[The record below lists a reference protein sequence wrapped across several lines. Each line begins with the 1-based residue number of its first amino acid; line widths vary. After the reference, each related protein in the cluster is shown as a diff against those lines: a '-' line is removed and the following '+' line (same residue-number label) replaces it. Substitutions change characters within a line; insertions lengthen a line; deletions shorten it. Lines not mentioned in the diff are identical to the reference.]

1 MASPTRLRPGLVQS
15 LLAGLIL
22 MGASLQPAFADSLQ
36 DAEQLLRQKQPQ
48 QALEKVDAFL
58 AQRPRDA
65 QGRFFRG
72 LILTELNRTPE
83 ATAVFQKLTEDYPEL
98 PEPYNNLA
106 VLYAQQK
113 QYDKA
118 KTALEM
124 AIRTHPSYAVAHEN
138 LGDIY
143 ARMATQAYD
152 RALQL
157 DSSNAGAQSKLNLI
171 REMVGNTP
179 KNGAKQAAST
189 TLAAAPAAA
198 VTPPAAA
205 PAAARPATPAAP
217 VPATAAPRTT
227 EAAKPAATTPAPAA
241 VPAAAPVAAPAAQP
255 VAAPAGKPVA
265 ETPASGSDAA
275 SPAADI
281 QRTVDA
287 WAAAWARKDVK
298 AYLAHYAGDFEV
310 PGGKPRSAWEEERRA
325 RIDKPGTIE
334 VRVDN
339 IQIRAEGE
347 DRANVT
353 FQQYYRAPG
362 LKSSAPK
369 TLVLVRRDGRWQ
381 IARERVG
388 G

>member
-58 AQRPRDA
+58 SQRPRDA

-198 VTPPAAA
+198 VTPPAAV
-205 PAAARPATPAAP
+205 PAAARQATPTAP
-217 VPATAAPRTT
+217 VPATAAPRTA
-227 EAAKPAATTPAPAA
+227 EAAKPAATAPAPAA
-241 VPAAAPVAAPAAQP
+241 VPVAAPAAQP
-255 VAAPAGKPVA
+255 VAAPAGKPA
-265 ETPASGSDAA
+265 ADTPASGSDAA

>member
-1 MASPTRLRPGLVQS
+1 MASSPRLRLGLFQS
-15 LLAGLIL
+15 LIAGLIL
-22 MGASLQPAFADSLQ
+22 MGASLQPAFADNLQ

-58 AQRPRDA
+58 AQRPRDP

-179 KNGAKQAAST
+179 KNGVKPAAST
-189 TLAAAPAAA
+189 ALAAASVAAAAPAA
-198 VTPPAAA
+198 VPAA
-205 PAAARPATPAAP
+205 PRPATPATPAP
-217 VPATAAPRTT
+217 PPVAPKVT
-227 EAAKPAATTPAPAA
+227 EAAKPAAPA
-241 VPAAAPVAAPAAQP
+241 VPATPPAAQP
-255 VAAPAGKPVA
+255 VAAPVGKPVA
-265 ETPASGSDAA
+265 DAPATGGDAA
-275 SPAADI
+275 SAAADI

-310 PGGKPRSAWEEERRA
+310 PGGKPRSAWEGERRA

-339 IQIRAEGE
+339 IRIRADGE

-369 TLVLVRRDGRWQ
+369 TLQLVRRDGRWL

>member
-198 VTPPAAA
+198 VTPPAAV
-205 PAAARPATPAAP
+205 PAAARQATPTAP
-217 VPATAAPRTT
+217 VPATAAPRTA
-227 EAAKPAATTPAPAA
+227 EAAKPAATAPAPAA
-241 VPAAAPVAAPAAQP
+241 VPVAAPAAQP
-255 VAAPAGKPVA
+255 VAAPAGKPA
-265 ETPASGSDAA
+265 ADTPASGSDAA

-325 RIDKPGTIE
+325 RIDKTGTIE

>member
-15 LLAGLIL
+15 LIAGLIL
-22 MGASLQPAFADSLQ
+22 MGASLQPAFADNLQ

-58 AQRPRDA
+58 AQRPRDP

-179 KNGAKQAAST
+179 KNGAKQNAST
-189 TLAAAPAAA
+189 ALAAAPAAA
-198 VTPPAAA
+198 TAPAAA
-205 PAAARPATPAAP
+205 PAAARPAAPAAP
-217 VPATAAPRTT
+217 VPATPVPRTA
-227 EAAKPAATTPAPAA
+227 EAAKPAATAPAPAA
-241 VPAAAPVAAPAAQP
+241 VSAPAPAVQP
-255 VAAPAGKPVA
+255 VAAPAGKPA
-265 ETPASGSDAA
+265 ADAPAGGGVAA

-281 QRTVDA
+281 QRTVDD

-310 PGGKPRSAWEEERRA
+310 PGGKPRSAWEAERRA

-339 IQIRAEGE
+339 IRIQADGE
-347 DRANVT
+347 DRATVN